1 MQQKT
6 SKNGPKST
14 NIWSKIDE
22 ILMKFVANVPKC
34 EQKSCFFRLGFFN
47 EKNDRKKTILW
58 PLGVEPDL
66 AGKRKA
72 HLAKN
77 A

>member
-1 MQQKT
+1 MQQKAIE
-6 SKNGPKST
+6 NDPKST

-22 ILMKFVANVPKC
+22 ILMKCVENVSKC
-34 EQKSCFFRLGFFN
+34 EQKSCFVRSVFLN

-58 PLGVEPDL
+58 PLGVKPDL

-72 HLAKN
+72 LI
-77 A
+77 

>member
-6 SKNGPKST
+6 TKHGPKST

-22 ILMKFVANVPKC
+22 ILMKFVENVPKC
-34 EQKSCFFRLGFFN
+34 NQKSSLLRPGFFN
-47 EKNDRKKTILW
+47 GKNDRKKTILG

-72 HLAKN
+72 LI
-77 A
+77 

>member
-1 MQQKT
+1 MT
-6 SKNGPKST
+6 PNLMNIGST
-14 NIWSKIDE
+14 IDE
-22 ILMKFVANVPKC
+22 ILMKCVENVPKC
-34 EQKSCFFRLGFFN
+34 EQKSCFFRRVFLN

-72 HLAKN
+72 LI
-77 A
+77 

>member
-6 SKNGPKST
+6 TKNGPKST
-14 NIWSKIDE
+14 NIWSKIDG
-22 ILMKFVANVPKC
+22 ILMKFVENVPKC
-34 EQKSCFFRLGFFN
+34 NQKSYFFRRVFLD

-72 HLAKN
+72 LI
-77 A
+77 